1 MILPNCF
8 PEKLYQFGPTVY
20 ESVRDPS
27 FTPSITFDAAS
38 LKENIYIKSKIKNK
52 WEKKKIKM
60 DNV

>member
-52 WEKKKIKM
+52 
-60 DNV
+60 